1 MPAVPFPSL
10 PPDARAWV
18 FAATQPVVGS
28 DAEDLLHEIDRF
40 VHGWLAHGQPVV
52 GSCDWRYDHFLL
64 VAADERATGVSGCSI
79 DSLFRSLKGLESR
92 LGISLLDA
100 SPVWYR
106 ADGGHVVA
114 VSRPEFRELVRAAE
128 VGPDTIVFD
137 NTVTTV
143 AQIEGGEWERKM
155 AESWHGRAF
164 GLVSLS

>member
-10 PPDARAWV
+10 PSDARAWV

-79 DSLFRSLKGLESR
+79 DSLFRSLRGLESR

-106 ADGGHVVA
+106 ADGGHIVA

-128 VGPDTIVFD
+128 VGPETIVFD

-143 AQIEGGEWERKM
+143 GQIEGGEWERKM